1 MHFLEVKNYTI
12 TDMVRG
18 DDKLARQTISLDAIA
33 SMDLV
38 ECRKHLGTE
47 ETLYTVVCRTTDGRT
62 HMLFAISNVVNS
74 VFTESNVSAFNS
86 YEDIFLFLNRIIDY
100 TLTILDGRN
109 VKLEY
114 VITIDEE
121 TGRPLYQ
128 VISKAMRTGMGAG
141 TEERML
147 IVDSKNPGNYQ

>member
-18 DDKLARQTISLDAIA
+18 DDKLARQTISLEAIA

-47 ETLYTVVCRTTDGRT
+47 ETLYTVVCRTMDGRT

-74 VFTESNVSAFNS
+74 VFTDSNVTAFSS
-86 YEDIFLFLNRIIDY
+86 YDDIFAFLNRIIDY

-114 VITIDEE
+114 IISTDEE

-128 VISKAMRTGMGAG
+128 VVSKVMRTGLGAG
-141 TEERML
+141 EERMI
-147 IVDSKNPGNYQ
+147 IVDSKNPGRF